1 MLSKSPLIFLYSIF
15 VLSSCEEKVDLNL
28 NADSGRVV
36 IDAQLSDA
44 NSVQRIRVSQSV
56 AFDAQVG
63 STAVKNAK
71 VTVKDNL
78 NQSFSFQ
85 HEKDGYYIN
94 RNFKPVVG
102 RKYTLSVGVQKQQFT
117 SSSSMPAYINVD
129 ATRVI
134 EKEIAGKTY
143 FFIALSFKDPAKI
156 ANYYMY
162 TLSIN
167 GKEFRFASAESD
179 QFNDGLE
186 VTHYI
191 SDLERS
197 LSSGD
202 KITVR
207 RYCVDVGTYNYWNG
221 YQSTNL
227 STAAP
232 GNPKSNISNNALGYF
247 SVATVKEYQL
257 AIP

>member
-1 MLSKSPLIFLYSIF
+1 MLSKPSLILLYSSFIF
-15 VLSSCEEKVDLNL
+15 SSCEEKVDLNL
-28 NADSGRVV
+28 NADSGRIV

-44 NSVQRIRVSQSV
+44 STVQRIRVSQSV
-56 AFDAQVG
+56 AIDAQVG
-63 STAVKNAK
+63 STAVKNAT
-71 VTVKDNL
+71 VIVKDNL
-78 NQSFSFQ
+78 NQRYSFQ

-102 RKYTLSVGVQKQQFT
+102 RKYTLNIGVQKQEFT

-129 ATRVI
+129 TTRII

-179 QFNDGLE
+179 QFNDGLQ

-207 RYCVDVGTYNYWNG
+207 RYCVDAGTYNYWNG

-247 SVATVKEYQL
+247 SAATVKEYQL
-257 AIP
+257 IVP

>member
-1 MLSKSPLIFLYSIF
+1 MLSKSSRILLYSSF
-15 VLSSCEEKVDLNL
+15 LFLSCEEKVDLNL

-44 NSVQRIRVSQSV
+44 STVQRIRVSKSV

-63 STAVKNAK
+63 STAVKNAT

-78 NQSFSFQ
+78 NQSYSFQ
-85 HEKDGYYIN
+85 HEKEGYYIN
-94 RNFKPVVG
+94 RNFKPVAG
-102 RKYTLSVGVQKQQFT
+102 RKYTLSIGVQKQQFT
-117 SSSSMPAYINVD
+117 SNSSMPAYINVD
-129 ATRVI
+129 TVRVI

-179 QFNDGLE
+179 QFNDGLQA
-186 VTHYI
+186 THYI

-207 RYCVDVGTYNYWNG
+207 RYCVDAGTYNYWNG

-247 SVATVKEYQL
+247 SAATVKEYQL

>member
-1 MLSKSPLIFLYSIF
+1 MLSKSSLILLFSL
-15 VLSSCEEKVDLNL
+15 VLFSSCEEKIDLDLNT
-28 NADSGRVV
+28 DSGHVV

-44 NSVQRIRVSQSV
+44 SSLQRIRISQSV
-56 AFDAQVG
+56 AFDAKVG
-63 STAVKNAK
+63 SNAVKNAT

-78 NQSFSFQ
+78 NQTYLFQ
-85 HEKDGYYIN
+85 HEKDGFYIN

-102 RKYTLSVGVQKQQFT
+102 RKYTLRVGVQKQQFE
-117 SSSSMPAYINVD
+117 SSSSMPPYVNVD
-129 ATRVI
+129 ATRII

-143 FFIALSFKDPAKI
+143 FFIALSFKDPDKS

-167 GKEFRFASAESD
+167 GKEFRFASTESD
-179 QFNDGLE
+179 QFNDGLQ

-197 LSSGD
+197 LSPGD
-202 KITVR
+202 KISIR
-207 RYCVDVGTYNYWNG
+207 RYCVDVATYNYWNG

-227 STAAP
+227 STSAP

-247 SVATVKEYQL
+247 SVAPVKEYQL

>member
-1 MLSKSPLIFLYSIF
+1 MLSKSSYILLYSILLF
-15 VLSSCEEKVDLNL
+15 SACEEKVDLNL

-44 NSVQRIRVSQSV
+44 SNIQRIRVSQSV
-56 AFDAQVG
+56 AIEAEMG
-63 STAVKNAK
+63 STAVKNAT

-78 NQSFSFQ
+78 NQNYLFQ

-94 RNFKPVVG
+94 RNFKPAVG
-102 RKYTLSVGVQKQQFT
+102 RTYTLRVGVNKQQFE
-117 SSSSMPAYINVD
+117 SSSTMPAYINIE
-129 ATRVI
+129 TTHII

-167 GKEFRFASAESD
+167 GKEFRFASTESD
-179 QFNDGLE
+179 QFNDGLQ

-197 LSSGD
+197 LSHGD
-202 KITVR
+202 KLTVR
-207 RYCVDVGTYNYWNG
+207 RYCVDVGTFHYWNG

-247 SVATVKEYQL
+247 SVAPVKEYQL
-257 AIP
+257 LIP

>member
-1 MLSKSPLIFLYSIF
+1 MLSKSSYTLLYSIILF
-15 VLSSCEEKVDLNL
+15 SACEEKVDLDL

-44 NSVQRIRVSQSV
+44 SNVQRIRVSQSV
-56 AFDAQVG
+56 AIDAEAG
-63 STAVKNAK
+63 STAVKSAT

-78 NQSFSFQ
+78 NQNYSFQ

-102 RKYTLSVGVQKQQFT
+102 RKYSLHVGVQKKQFE
-117 SSSSMPAYINVD
+117 SSSTMPAYINVET
-129 ATRVI
+129 TRII

-143 FFIALSFKDPAKI
+143 FFIALSFKDPAKF

-167 GKEFRFASAESD
+167 GKEFRFASTESD
-179 QFNDGLE
+179 QFNDGLQ

-197 LSSGD
+197 LSHGD
-202 KITVR
+202 KLKLR
-207 RYCVDVGTYNYWNG
+207 RYCVDAGTFHYWND

-247 SVATVKEYQL
+247 SVAPVKEYEL
-257 AIP
+257 LIP

>member
-1 MLSKSPLIFLYSIF
+1 MLSKSSLILLYSIF
-15 VLSSCEEKVDLNL
+15 IFSSCEEKVDLNL
-28 NADSGRVV
+28 NSDSGRVV

-44 NSVQRIRVSQSV
+44 SAVQRIRVSRSV
-56 AFDAQVG
+56 AVDAQAG
-63 STAVKNAK
+63 STAVKNAT

-78 NQSFSFQ
+78 NQNYSFQ

-94 RNFKPVVG
+94 RNFKPIVG
-102 RKYTLSVGVQKQQFT
+102 RKYTLRVAVQKQQFE

-129 ATRVI
+129 TTRVI
-134 EKEIAGKTY
+134 EKEIAEKTY
-143 FFIALSFKDPAKI
+143 FFIALSFKDPVKI
-156 ANYYMY
+156 PNYYMY

-167 GKEFRFASAESD
+167 GKGFRFASAESD
-179 QFNDGLE
+179 QFNDGLR

-197 LSSGD
+197 LAHGD
-202 KITVR
+202 KITIR
-207 RYCVDVGTYNYWNG
+207 RYSVDVATYNYWNG

-227 STAAP
+227 SMAAP